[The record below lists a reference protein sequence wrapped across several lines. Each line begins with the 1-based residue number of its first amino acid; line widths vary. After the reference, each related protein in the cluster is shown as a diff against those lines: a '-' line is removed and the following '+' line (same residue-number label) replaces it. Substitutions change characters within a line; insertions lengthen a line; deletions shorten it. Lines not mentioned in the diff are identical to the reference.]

1 MIDYKWLK
9 YKIMDFQEKIEE
21 LRKIIKDN
29 IEPLITSDYVHLD
42 NPYHGNIGDHYCP
55 VKVDK

>member
-29 IEPLITSDYVHLD
+29 LIIRLCTCYIR
-42 NPYHGNIGDHYCP
+42 NY
-55 VKVDK
+55 

>member
-29 IEPLITSDYVHLD
+29 
-42 NPYHGNIGDHYCP
+42 
-55 VKVDK
+55 KR

>member
-29 IEPLITSDYVHLD
+29 P
-42 NPYHGNIGDHYCP
+42 
-55 VKVDK
+55 

>member
-29 IEPLITSDYVHLD
+29 IEPLITSDYVHLETVL
-42 NPYHGNIGDHYCP
+42 N
-55 VKVDK
+55 

>member
-29 IEPLITSDYVHLD
+29 IEPLITSGIMIHLV
-42 NPYHGNIGDHYCP
+42 ILTW
-55 VKVDK
+55 

>member
-21 LRKIIKDN
+21 LRKITNDRAQ
-29 IEPLITSDYVHLD
+29 D
-42 NPYHGNIGDHYCP
+42 
-55 VKVDK
+55 